1 MLPMAT
7 KAVQSSARG
16 GVRWGVGDES
26 ERAGSGG
33 LQND

>member
-1 MLPMAT
+1 MLPVAT
-7 KAVQSSARG
+7 KAVKSSGRG
-16 GVRWGVGDES
+16 GVRWGVRDES